1 MTIND
6 TIEAALSNITYGG
19 KVLPATHLHY
29 SGTEKTY
36 LQYYTYLD
44 QDEFSADDEPQEGN
58 TYSTV
63 DIYSNKRDALMELLP
78 IIKSRLRTADFSI
91 ISAGPEIYEND
102 SKMYHLPIDISYER
116 EA

>member
-6 TIEAALSNITYGG
+6 TIETALANITYSE
-19 KVLPATHLHY
+19 KAVPVAHLHY

-44 QDEFSADDEPQEGN
+44 QDEFFADDTPQDGN
-58 TYSTV
+58 MYCTV
-63 DIYSNKRDALMELLP
+63 DIYSNKRDALMALLP
-78 IIKSRLRTADFSI
+78 TIKSHLRTADFST
-91 ISAGPEIYEND
+91 ISAGPELYEND
-102 SKMYHLPIDISYER
+102 SKMYHLPINFSYER